1 VRFFFF
7 NSSFI
12 LYFQQGLTG
21 LLAAGSLVKQ
31 RMDEA
36 RMSFVG
42 SHKVN
47 CFPVSLLYL
56 SLILFQR

>member
-1 VRFFFF
+1 MMQKIVERYAWSAVRLFLF

-21 LLAAGSLVKQ
+21 LLAAGSLAKQ

-42 SHKVN
+42 FHKVK
-47 CFPVSLLYL
+47 
-56 SLILFQR
+56 